1 MTRID
6 EKTTIT
12 TQRSE
17 SQPTRIQDTALQA
30 RNLRKRYKGFELS
43 VPRLSLPRGFATA
56 LIGENGAG
64 KTTLLNILT
73 GIRLDFKVTYFD
85 RQEPGICGEI
95 QEQIGYTGPG
105 AYFLPQWTIRQV
117 EEISGLLFHGF
128 HQDRYRAICEELG
141 IGGSGL
147 DVAKEV
153 KSLSDGNRMK
163 LMLAAVLSRDTELLI
178 MDEPASPL
186 DPLMREQLCDRMRD
200 YLEEGDGERSIFFST
215 HNIADMENVTD
226 YCLIMEHGTI
236 VEEGFVEELKEE
248 YALVKGEASDAD
260 QTGEVLFSMSRN
272 SYGFEGI
279 CRTRDLERL
288 AGLDIA
294 VEIPTLSQICVAVMK
309 ANTVNSPRK
318 GRDSGL

>member
-30 RNLRKRYKGFELS
+30 RDLRKRYKGFELS
-43 VPRLSLPRGFATA
+43 VPRLALPKGFATA

-73 GIRLDFKVTYFD
+73 GIRLDFKGEVTYFD

-117 EEISGLLFHGF
+117 EETSGLLFHGF

-163 LMLAAVLSRDTELLI
+163 LMLAAVLARDTQLLI
-178 MDEPASPL
+178 LDEPASPL
-186 DPLMREQLCDRMRD
+186 DPLMRDRLCDMIRD
-200 YLEEGDGERSIFFST
+200 YLEQGGGEKSVFFST

-226 YCLIMEHGTI
+226 YCLILEHGNI
-236 VEEGFVEELKEE
+236 VEEGFVEDLKEK
-248 YALVKGEASDAD
+248 YVLVKGEAAD
-260 QTGEVLFSMSRN
+260 GERAREILFSMNRSA
-272 SYGFEGI
+272 YGFEGI
-279 CRTRDLERL
+279 CLAGNLDRL
-288 AGLDIA
+288 AGMDVSL
-294 VEIPTLSQICVAVMK
+294 ETPTLSQISVAVMK
-309 ANTVNSPRK
+309 ANTSLGKLQKRV
-318 GRDSGL
+318 